1 MKNGEFNWICHVWAC
16 LPRVCSHWL
25 KLMEFKIIRFNYS
38 DMISCKLKMQWLRCV
53 NVFYLYISG
62 YACNSNT
69 IWQDNRRHNTHL
81 SGMAQHVW
89 CKIYHLCLMLLHR
102 PGSYM
107 TNIVFLCVLGQLSP
121 DMSIPYYTQQPL
133 PVYFYRCQAN
143 RRQRLS
149 HPAEGLL
156 ENTCYHRNTGDTRFN
171 NMDNFRKTTKNE
183 IDFRS
188 PLSILMWRFGRYML
202 HYLKT
207 RRQEELLL
215 KFISR

>member
-53 NVFYLYISG
+53 NVFYLYIPG

-156 ENTCYHRNTGDTRFN
+156 ENTCYHRNEILGSTIWTISEKQQKMRSISGPHYQYWCGVLEDTCCITWRQGD
-171 NMDNFRKTTKNE
+171 KKN
-183 IDFRS
+183 
-188 PLSILMWRFGRYML
+188 Y
-202 HYLKT
+202 Y
-207 RRQEELLL
+207 
-215 KFISR
+215 